1 VAAQAVARRG
11 LRLSQRKALQGYLY
25 IAPFMLGFLLF
36 VLGPAVASAYFSLTQ
51 YQILSPPRFS
61 GLANYSRIATGDP
74 LFWKSLGNTLYYAG
88 IAVPLSLFGS
98 LGCAILLNQSIKA
111 RALFRTMFF
120 LPSITPVVA
129 TTLLWVWIL
138 NPDFGL
144 LNYSLSL
151 FGVQGPKW
159 LGSTEWS
166 KPAMILIHL
175 WGAVGGGAMI
185 IFLAGLQAVPHELHE
200 SAAIDGANV
209 WHRFWHITIPML
221 TPTIFLNLVLG
232 LIAGLRVFT
241 IAFVA
246 TDGGPA
252 NSTLFYLLHLF
263 NNAFR
268 FLEMGYAS
276 ALAWVFTVLVL
287 VLTVIQFRLSRR
299 WVYYAGQE

>member
-1 VAAQAVARRG
+1 VAAQATARRG

-25 IAPFMLGFLLF
+25 IAPFLLGFLLF

-51 YQILSPPRFS
+51 YQILSPPRFA
-61 GLANYSRIATGDP
+61 GLANYRQIATGDP
-74 LFWKSLGNTLYYAG
+74 LFWKSLGNTLYYAVV
-88 IAVPLSLFGS
+88 AVPLSLLGS

-151 FGVQGPKW
+151 VGVQGPKW

-209 WHRFWHITIPML
+209 WHRFRHITLPML

-252 NSTLFYLLHLF
+252 NSSLFYLLHLF

-276 ALAWVFTVLVL
+276 ALAWVFTILVL